1 MSFRVGAAV
10 LYADLP
16 STQKLV
22 MLVLA
27 DHADENGEGIY
38 PSVHRVAA
46 LAGMSR
52 RTVQRMLSDLVEGQW
67 IRVAAPSSRHRPTE
81 YAINVEVVE
90 EHAIRGDSLTP
101 QGRQPRQVGVTGDA
115 SKGRHPDTQTYK
127 TTSQEPTTNL
137 RERDPIWDALVA
149 TMGAHTI
156 EDGIGAKAAPKGR
169 SERGKWNA
177 AAKELREMG
186 VTADE
191 ILERAVAY
199 RIKWPEIDLNPRAL
213 VNNWNAVAVV
223 LPGPRATR
231 MAQLDM
237 ATDNEADTA
246 IELQGLTNDERLGD

>member
-1 MSFRVGAAV
+1 

-16 STQKLV
+16 ATQKLV

-52 RTVQRMLSDLVEGQW
+52 RTVQRMLSDLVEDQW
-67 IRVAAPSSRHRPTE
+67 IRVVASSSRHRPTE
-81 YAINVEVVE
+81 YAINVEYVE
-90 EHAIRGDSLTP
+90 DHAIRGDKLAP
-101 QGRQPRQVGVTGDA
+101 QGRQPRQVEVTTDA
-115 SKGRHPDTQTYK
+115 SKGRQGDTQTYK
-127 TTSQEPTTNL
+127 TTDQEQVTNL

-149 TMGAHTI
+149 TMGVPSPPVG
-156 EDGIGAKAAPKGR
+156 EKAAPKGK

-191 ILERAVAY
+191 IVQRAVLY

-213 VNNWNAVAVV
+213 VNNWDAVAIV
-223 LPGPRATR
+223 LPGPRETR
-231 MAQLDM
+231 MAQLAM
-237 ATDNEADTA
+237 ARDNEADTA
-246 IELQGLTNDERLGD
+246 IELQGLTDDERLGD